1 MTNTA
6 PPVIHNLLRKG
17 WLSRLV
23 GGPRYMFLPPEHGP
37 ENLGENNVGSIG
49 VSHASDFLLI

>member
-23 GGPRYMFLPPEHGP
+23 GGPLHVLAPRTRP
-37 ENLGENNVGSIG
+37 
-49 VSHASDFLLI
+49 